1 MSNGNF
7 NISLV
12 FRADTAQGKAGLAE
26 MSSGL
31 QAVAAQSEKAAAA
44 TRKQAADLQAM
55 AAATA
60 KAIGTQNELAAM
72 EARSQAARSPA
83 LIAPLANPV
92 SIAPLQAAFR
102 TTETAAGS
110 LRQATVGLGASI
122 GDQAQEMVE
131 CAAAA
136 RTYQA
141 ALDNIRA
148 SFNPLFAASRQYEV
162 QLERIAEAEKIGAI
176 TSREA
181 AVARETAA
189 QGMLA
194 PVQRTGQRG
203 GTQSSAYTANIG
215 AQGFDIGVTAA
226 MGMNPLMI
234 GLQQGSQLAGI
245 AQQMGG
251 GAQAARGL
259 LQGLTAIANPLN
271 LAIIGFTTLAAVGI
285 QGFSSLAASSK
296 SLEERM
302 AELTTAFDRYKRSAD
317 LAGSSSEDLSRQF
330 GVGATSA
337 QELYA
342 ILSGLDRLSVEQKL
356 KSTSSAV
363 REMLGLMKENNLR
376 GGNEGR
382 IADFFDLGG
391 SGWGNARPYAGS
403 LGAFDSAVRGFEK
416 AEGLD
421 AQISAM
427 QTLLQEVEHLA
438 TLKGGISEDEQALI
452 DQLEEQADVLL
463 GIKAIE
469 TARAEAKKRQVDQM
483 VTGYRQESE
492 LLAVTAQF
500 GSDSIQVE
508 RLKAQHARENL
519 DIRLEGLG
527 IEKDSADWLRARIGL
542 SLQLAAQEQ
551 VALDAR
557 RDWMADQQDRL
568 AAITRETGL
577 IGASNAER
585 LRANALAE
593 AEVEIRKQKMGL
605 LEAEAH
611 RMRALARAAAE
622 ADRDRQRAL
631 NDIATTGLMDGYD
644 ARLAAERNPQMRAQI
659 EAEKEYARQIAAGA
673 DATVAA
679 AAAEQVRTRAL
690 SGLRQEQADF
700 LRGQQEAVQQLQL
713 ELALAGQT
721 EAVRARVLALT
732 QAEREIQ
739 QRGFE
744 GDEAERIR
752 RDALA
757 QAELARTIETQADA
771 WKRVQ
776 SAGEDAIDSVLD
788 RLRGGD
794 LKGALSEMLG
804 EIEGMFF
811 DLAVRNPLKNAI
823 LGTDLGT
830 WGDVGGWSGIWGRLT
845 GQNPIN
851 ERELA
856 AQAAA
861 PVQSMSV
868 TAATVMI
875 GGPGVANL
883 LSASSAGAIGGAGYA
898 GLGDSSNVQQQVWAF
913 FAAKG
918 LAPHQIAAIMG
929 NVQAESGFNPL
940 AVGDGGAAHGL
951 FQWNDRAPKLFDFI
965 GGQGN
970 LGNVQAQLE
979 FAWREM
985 MTSENGPF
993 QRLMASTNLYDA
1005 THAFVGFERPQGYN
1019 ANNPT
1024 SAHGWD
1030 QRLAGAEAAMARFE
1044 GTTLSTQAQLGQL
1057 GTGAA
1062 QLGTGLQTF
1071 GANLAGTLQ
1080 GIGASYG
1087 PGGAFVGGL
1096 LGAGLNW
1103 LTGGKG
1109 YEVGGWTGPGAT
1121 TDVAGVVHAEEY
1133 VFDAAAT
1140 RRIGVANLEAIRKG
1154 AMRGYREGG
1163 YVMGGRPPLPVGGP
1177 SDRRAAAGNEAAA
1190 RLVTHH
1196 INVSGTGSAEIREG
1210 VMQAIQVSLE
1220 QYTRDFLPGEVRT
1233 IVSDRWRG

>member
-1 MSNGNF
+1 MT
-7 NISLV
+7 
-12 FRADTAQGKAGLAE
+12 ADGKINLDMLIRVVADQARREMADLTQATRGVAAEARDLASAGGATTPVLDGLAAGARHAQTGLVGMTTALAAQE
-26 MSSGL
+26 TAMQRAIAAWSGL
-31 QAVAAQSEKAAAA
+31 SRAAEDS
-44 TRKQAADLQAM
+44 
-55 AAATA
+55 TA
-60 KAIGTQNELAAM
+60 SGLRHGLMLDELR
-72 EARSQAARSPA
+72 ARY
-83 LIAPLANPV
+83 NP
-92 SIAPLQAAFR
+92 I
-102 TTETAAGS
+102 
-110 LRQATVGLGASI
+110 
-122 GDQAQEMVE
+122 
-131 CAAAA
+131 
-136 RTYQA
+136 
-141 ALDNIRA
+141 
-148 SFNPLFAASRQYEV
+148 FAASRQYEMA
-162 QLERIAEAEKIGAI
+162 LRDIAEAERLGAI
-176 TSREA
+176 SAREA
-181 AVARETAA
+181 GAARAAAA

-194 PVQRTGQRG
+194 PVQQPSPRG
-203 GTQSSAYTANIG
+203 GVPSSAYTANIG

-259 LQGLTAIANPLN
+259 LQGLTAIASPLN

-285 QGFSSLAASSK
+285 QGFSALAVSSK

-317 LAGSSSEDLSRQF
+317 LAGSSAEDLSRQF
-330 GVGATSA
+330 GVGATAA

-342 ILSGLDRLSVEQKL
+342 ILSGLDRLSVDQKL
-356 KSTSSAV
+356 KATSSAV
-363 REMLGLMKENNLR
+363 RDMLGLMKENNRR

-391 SGWGNARPYAGS
+391 SGWGNARPYAAS
-403 LGAFDSAVRGFEK
+403 LGAFDDAVRGFEK
-416 AEGLD
+416 AEGID
-421 AQISAM
+421 AQIAAM
-427 QTLLQEVEHLA
+427 QTLLQAVDHLA
-438 TLKGGISEDEQALI
+438 RLKDGITKEEQALI
-452 DQLEEQADVLL
+452 DQLKKQADILL
-463 GIKAIE
+463 GIQAIE
-469 TARAEAKKRQVDQM
+469 TARAEAQKRQVDQM
-483 VTGYRQESE
+483 VTGHRQEAD
-492 LLAVTAQF
+492 LLAVTARF
-500 GSDSIQVE
+500 GSDSIEVE
-508 RLKAQHARENL
+508 RLKAAQARENL
-519 DIRLEGLG
+519 DLRLKG
-527 IEKDSADWLRARIGL
+527 IGVEKGSADWLRARISL

-551 VALDAR
+551 AALDAR

-585 LRANALAE
+585 LRTNALAE
-593 AEVEIRKQKMGL
+593 AEVEIRKRKMGL

-622 ADRDRQRAL
+622 AERDRQRAL

-659 EAEKEYARQIAAGA
+659 EAEKEYARQIATGA

-679 AAAEQVRTRAL
+679 ASAEQVRTRAL
-690 SGLRQEQADF
+690 AGLRQEQLDV
-700 LRGQQEAVQQLQL
+700 LRGQQEAVQQLHL

-721 EAVRARVLALT
+721 EAVRARVLALV
-732 QAEREIQ
+732 QAEREIRE
-739 QRGFE
+739 RGFVGE
-744 GDEAERIR
+744 EAEAIR
-752 RDALA
+752 RNALA
-757 QAELARTIETQADA
+757 RAELARTIEAQADA

-811 DLAVRNPLKNAI
+811 DLAVRNPLKNA
-823 LGTDLGT
+823 LFGTDLGT

-851 ERELA
+851 ERALV
-856 AQAAA
+856 AQATA

-883 LSASSAGAIGGAGYA
+883 LSASTAGAVGGYGMAGSA
-898 GLGDSSNVQQQVWAF
+898 GLGGSTNVQQQVWAF

-918 LAPHQIAAIMG
+918 LKPHQIAAIMG
-929 NVQAESGFNPL
+929 NASAESGFNPL
-940 AVGDGGAAHGL
+940 AVGDGGTSFGL
-951 FQWNDRAPKLFDFI
+951 FQHHAGRGQALLDYV
-965 GGQGN
+965 GGQAG
-970 LGNVQAQLE
+970 LSNVQAQLE
-979 FAWREM
+979 FVWQELL
-985 MTSENGPF
+985 SGENGVLK
-993 QRLMASTNLYDA
+993 RLQAAPTLYGA
-1005 THAFVGFERPQGYN
+1005 TQAFVGYERPQGWSA
-1019 ANNPT
+1019 ANP
-1024 SAHGWD
+1024 AGAMHWD
-1030 QRLAGAEAAMARFE
+1030 QRLAAAEAAMSRFE
-1044 GTTLSTQAQLGQL
+1044 GTTDSAQAQLGQL

-1190 RLVTHH
+1190 MLVTHH

-1220 QYTRDFLPGEVRT
+1220 QYTRDFLPSEVRT

>member
-1 MSNGNF
+1 
-7 NISLV
+7 
-12 FRADTAQGKAGLAE
+12 
-26 MSSGL
+26 
-31 QAVAAQSEKAAAA
+31 
-44 TRKQAADLQAM
+44 
-55 AAATA
+55 
-60 KAIGTQNELAAM
+60 
-72 EARSQAARSPA
+72 
-83 LIAPLANPV
+83 
-92 SIAPLQAAFR
+92 
-102 TTETAAGS
+102 
-110 LRQATVGLGASI
+110 
-122 GDQAQEMVE
+122 
-131 CAAAA
+131 
-136 RTYQA
+136 
-141 ALDNIRA
+141 
-148 SFNPLFAASRQYEV
+148 
-162 QLERIAEAEKIGAI
+162 
-176 TSREA
+176 
-181 AVARETAA
+181 
-189 QGMLA
+189 
-194 PVQRTGQRG
+194 
-203 GTQSSAYTANIG
+203 
-215 AQGFDIGVTAA
+215 
-226 MGMNPLMI
+226 

-259 LQGLTAIANPLN
+259 LQGLTAIASPLN

-285 QGFSSLAASSK
+285 QGFSALAVSSK

-330 GVGATSA
+330 GVGATAA

-342 ILSGLDRLSVEQKL
+342 ILSGLDRLSVDQKL
-356 KSTSSAV
+356 KSTSDAV
-363 REMLGLMKENNLR
+363 RDMLGLMKENNRR

-391 SGWGNARPYAGS
+391 SGWGNARPYAAS
-403 LGAFDSAVRGFEK
+403 LGAFDDAVRGFEK
-416 AEGLD
+416 AEGID
-421 AQISAM
+421 AQIAAM
-427 QTLLQEVEHLA
+427 QTLLQEVDHLA
-438 TLKGGISEDEQALI
+438 RLKDGITKEEQALI
-452 DQLEEQADVLL
+452 DQLKKQADTLL
-463 GIKAIE
+463 GIQAIE

-483 VTGYRQESE
+483 VTGYRQEAD

-500 GSDSIQVE
+500 GSDSIEVE
-508 RLKAQHARENL
+508 RLKAAQARENL
-519 DIRLEGLG
+519 DLRLKG
-527 IEKDSADWLRARIGL
+527 IGVEKGSADWLRARISL

-551 VALDAR
+551 AALEAR

-585 LRANALAE
+585 LRTNALAE
-593 AEVEIRKQKMGL
+593 AEVEIRKRKMGL

-622 ADRDRQRAL
+622 AERDRQRAL

-644 ARLAAERNPQMRAQI
+644 ARLAAERNPQVRAQI

-679 AAAEQVRTRAL
+679 ASAEQVRTRAL
-690 SGLRQEQADF
+690 AGLRQEQLDF
-700 LRGQQEAVQQLQL
+700 LRGQQEAVQQLHL

-721 EAVRARVLALT
+721 EAVRARVLALV

-739 QRGFE
+739 ARGFVGE
-744 GDEAERIR
+744 EAEAIR
-752 RDALA
+752 RNALA
-757 QAELARTIETQADA
+757 RAELARTIEAQADA

-823 LGTDLGT
+823 FGTDLGT
-830 WGDVGGWSGIWGRLT
+830 WGDVGGWSGIFGRLS

-851 ERELA
+851 ERALA
-856 AQAAA
+856 AQATA

-883 LSASSAGAIGGAGYA
+883 LSASTAGAVGGYGMAGSA
-898 GLGDSSNVQQQVWAF
+898 GLGGSANVQQQVWAF

-918 LAPHQIAAIMG
+918 LKPHQIAAIMG

-979 FAWREM
+979 FAWQEM
-985 MTSENGPF
+985 MTSESGAF
-993 QRLMASTNLYDA
+993 KRLMASNNIYDA
-1005 THAFVGFERPQGYN
+1005 THAFTGFERPQGYS

-1024 SAHGWD
+1024 SAMHWD
-1030 QRLAGAEAAMARFE
+1030 KRLAAAEAAMAKFE
-1044 GTTLSTQAQLGQL
+1044 GTTLSAQAQLGTL
-1057 GTGAA
+1057 GGGFDTFGTMLAQAFTGGGQGAGGGLFGGILGLIGQGLGIPGFAGGGDHGGGWRIVGENGPELEATGAA
-1062 QLGTGLQTF
+1062 RIFNATQTREILTS
-1071 GANLAGTLQ
+1071 APPAGR
-1080 GIGASYG
+1080 
-1087 PGGAFVGGL
+1087 GGAQAMAPTVVAPQVSFVINDHSGQKIETEEGVDDQ
-1096 LGAGLNW
+1096 GRPQVTMTIGRS
-1103 LTGGKG
+1103 
-1109 YEVGGWTGPGAT
+1109 
-1121 TDVAGVVHAEEY
+1121 VAGA
-1133 VFDAAAT
+1133 
-1140 RRIGVANLEAIRKG
+1140 LSQ
-1154 AMRGYREGG
+1154 RGN
-1163 YVMGGRPPLPVGGP
+1163 PL
-1177 SDRRAAAGNEAAA
+1177 RRAMQSEF
-1190 RLVTHH
+1190 
-1196 INVSGTGSAEIREG
+1196 GTRP
-1210 VMQAIQVSLE
+1210 
-1220 QYTRDFLPGEVRT
+1220 TPRVR
-1233 IVSDRWRG
+1233 

>member
-1 MSNGNF
+1 MT
-7 NISLV
+7 
-12 FRADTAQGKAGLAE
+12 ADGKINLDMLIRVVADQARREMADLTQATRGVAAEARDLASAGGATTPVLDGLAAGARHAQTGLVGMTTALAAQE
-26 MSSGL
+26 TAMQRAIAAWSGMSRATEDSTASGL
-31 QAVAAQSEKAAAA
+31 
-44 TRKQAADLQAM
+44 RHGLMLD
-55 AAATA
+55 
-60 KAIGTQNELAAM
+60 ELR
-72 EARSQAARSPA
+72 AR
-83 LIAPLANPV
+83 
-92 SIAPLQAAFR
+92 
-102 TTETAAGS
+102 
-110 LRQATVGLGASI
+110 
-122 GDQAQEMVE
+122 
-131 CAAAA
+131 
-136 RTYQA
+136 Y
-141 ALDNIRA
+141 
-148 SFNPLFAASRQYEV
+148 NPLFAASRQYEMA
-162 QLERIAEAEKIGAI
+162 LRDIAEAERLGAI
-176 TSREA
+176 SAREA
-181 AVARETAA
+181 GAARAAAA
-189 QGMLA
+189 QGMLD

-483 VTGYRQESE
+483 VTGYRQEAD

-500 GSDSIQVE
+500 GSDSIEVE
-508 RLKAQHARENL
+508 RLKAAQARENL
-519 DIRLEGLG
+519 DLRLKG
-527 IEKDSADWLRARIGL
+527 IGVEKGNADWLRARISL

-551 VALDAR
+551 AALEAR

-568 AAITRETGL
+568 TAITRETGL

-585 LRANALAE
+585 LRTNALAE
-593 AEVEIRKQKMGL
+593 AEVEIRKRKMGL

-622 ADRDRQRAL
+622 AERDRQRAL

-679 AAAEQVRTRAL
+679 ASAEQVRTRAL
-690 SGLRQEQADF
+690 AGLRQEQLDF
-700 LRGQQEAVQQLQL
+700 LRGQQEAVQQLHL

-721 EAVRARVLALT
+721 EAVRARVLALV
-732 QAEREIQ
+732 QAEREIRE
-739 QRGFE
+739 RGFVGE
-744 GDEAERIR
+744 EAEAIR
-752 RDALA
+752 RNALA
-757 QAELARTIETQADA
+757 RAELARTIEAQADA

-823 LGTDLGT
+823 FGTDLGT
-830 WGDVGGWSGIWGRLT
+830 WGDVGGWSGIFGRLT
-845 GQNPIN
+845 GQAAVD
-851 ERELA
+851 ERALV
-856 AQAAA
+856 AQATA
-861 PVQSMSV
+861 PVHSMSV

-883 LSASSAGAIGGAGYA
+883 LSASTAGAVGGYGLAGST
-898 GLGDSSNVQQQVWAF
+898 GLGGSANVQQQVWAF

-918 LAPHQIAAIMG
+918 LKPHQIAAIMG

-940 AVGDGGAAHGL
+940 AQGDYRNGSPEAFGL
-951 FQWNDRAPKLFDFI
+951 FQWNDRRHKLFDFI

-1030 QRLAGAEAAMARFE
+1030 RRLAGAEAAMARFE

-1057 GTGAA
+1057 GTGAT

-1154 AMRGYREGG
+1154 TMRGYREGG